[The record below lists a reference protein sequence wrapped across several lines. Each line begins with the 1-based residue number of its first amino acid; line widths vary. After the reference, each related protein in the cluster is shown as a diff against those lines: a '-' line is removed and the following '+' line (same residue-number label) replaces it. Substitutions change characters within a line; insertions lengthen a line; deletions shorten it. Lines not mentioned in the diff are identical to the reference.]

1 MNAKLELYR
10 RYYCV
15 ERDINYFSVLTEWA
29 TAYLIQQEYED
40 NIYELALAKTR
51 KEALFL
57 SEGTVKNNLIR
68 GLRFVFYRMKSFSI
82 YPKPFTIKKHPKR

>member
-15 ERDINYFSVLTEWA
+15 ERNINDFSVLTEWA

-40 NIYELALAKTR
+40 NIYELALAKI
-51 KEALFL
+51 E
-57 SEGTVKNNLIR
+57 
-68 GLRFVFYRMKSFSI
+68 
-82 YPKPFTIKKHPKR
+82 KKHYFYLIKF

>member
-15 ERDINYFSVLTEWA
+15 ERNINDFSVLTEWA

-40 NIYELALAKTR
+40 NIYELALAKNR
-51 KEALFL
+51 KEALFY
-57 SEGTVKNNLIR
+57 T
-68 GLRFVFYRMKSFSI
+68 SFLFQFRS
-82 YPKPFTIKKHPKR
+82 YLVAYQLPQHSYDQSYYY